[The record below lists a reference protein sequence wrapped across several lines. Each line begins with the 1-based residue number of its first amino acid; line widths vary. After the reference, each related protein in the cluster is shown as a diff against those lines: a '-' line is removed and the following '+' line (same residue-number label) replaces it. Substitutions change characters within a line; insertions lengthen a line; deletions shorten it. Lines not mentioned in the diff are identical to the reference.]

1 MLAANEPGKFKP
13 PSDFIETESGF
24 VVRVEIAAMQAE
36 GFRLS
41 LLNRKLVVS
50 GERQLGE
57 VAKSRTYHQVEI
69 ETGVFRLEYRL
80 PKPVDETQVT
90 AQYQNGILHI
100 QLPHLPSKSVQ
111 VEQKNIRRRT
121 EADDNLGQ

>member
-1 MLAANEPGKFKP
+1 MLAANEQGKFKP

-36 GFRLS
+36 SFRLS

-50 GERQLGE
+50 GVRQLGDIE
-57 VAKSRTYHQVEI
+57 NSRSFHQVEI
-69 ETGVFRLEYRL
+69 ETGEFRLEYRL

-100 QLPHLPSKSVQ
+100 QLPHLPGKSVQ
-111 VEQKNIRRRT
+111 VEQKNTRRRT